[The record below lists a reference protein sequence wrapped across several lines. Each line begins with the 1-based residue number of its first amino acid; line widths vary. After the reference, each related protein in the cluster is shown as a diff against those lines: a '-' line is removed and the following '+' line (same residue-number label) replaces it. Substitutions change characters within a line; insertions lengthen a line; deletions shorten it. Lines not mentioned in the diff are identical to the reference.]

1 MLSNF
6 DFSSW
11 QSALTTLVGL
21 LLMMLIMVGIRIVM
35 MMTLQAR
42 QQRMNR
48 QINERLRVLMAA
60 YKVLGGSFTGRLTV
74 DPSHLGGSRRTA
86 EDLAEPGE
94 MVAESTTTEGEAPS
108 QFALERR
115 VQIRDAVEAALSD
128 ILLLGTE
135 DQVRLA
141 GQAARDMAA
150 GRPIHTAELVVALRA
165 YIRAALDLDPVPADV
180 IVPAQGPTR
189 PSAAGGR
196 GPRGGGPEGR
206 GGPGGGGGAGA
217 GGAGGGA
224 GGGMGMGMGLGMGR
238 RSED

>member
-74 DPSHLGGSRRTA
+74 DPSHLGGSRRA
-86 EDLAEPGE
+86 AQDLAEPGE
-94 MVAESTTTEGEAPS
+94 MVAETTPAEGEEPS

-135 DQVRLA
+135 DQVRMA
-141 GQAARDMAA
+141 GLAARDMAA

-165 YIRAALDLDPVPADV
+165 YIRQALDLEPVPADV

-189 PSAAGGR
+189 PAASGR
-196 GPRGGGPEGR
+196 GPRSGGPEGR
-206 GGPGGGGGAGA
+206 GGPGGGGAA
-217 GGAGGGA
+217 TGGAAGGA